1 MAVRYAIPEKES
13 KDIIARIEQA
23 RSDRWHFAPAYNDFL
38 ELARP
43 HRRRVEKGGLKTPRA
58 TDEQN
63 DLFDTTLQD
72 VVDDFASDMLDEF
85 TPSYKPWT
93 KHVPTA
99 SVQGPAQARAVEKYV
114 SQRMKMLYDEIRRS
128 SFEEASQELWIDL
141 AIAPSALEIGYSAPG
156 QPVSVEHVPINEL
169 LIRPGPY
176 GGVDDRYRERLV
188 RVSHLDTIWPDI
200 DWSEF
205 GANPKMRAQSK
216 DTATVLT
223 GGFRD
228 WSKSEETWLW
238 HVIAKGKVLR
248 RREYVGAGSCPL
260 IVGRVAVSSPT
271 AYGVGPAIKA
281 LAPARTLNELNYL
294 FLKKHGRDL
303 NPPYVFFDDGLL
315 NPEGGIDDGTWLPA
329 SENFKVQPLVSDQTG
344 REVWFQQEDLRM
356 MIRRAMFQ
364 DKPYQRGDTPPTA
377 LQWSS
382 EEAAAARRMSFPR
395 ARLHQEFVLPVIR
408 RFEWIMQKRGDL
420 DPLKIEGEIV
430 NIEPV
435 SPMSRAADLEEANR
449 AIQFLQGMGTV
460 MPNALLRVDEPTTMN
475 EVKQKMGADLVSIL
489 SDEKWEQKMA
499 TIAQNRATAT

>member
-1 MAVRYAIPEKES
+1 MAARSALSEKET
-13 KDIIARIEQA
+13 KDILSRIAQA
-23 RSDRWHFAPAYNDFL
+23 RADRWHFAPAYNDFL

-43 HRRRVEKGGLKTPRA
+43 HRQRVAKDSLSTPRP

-99 SVQGPAQARAVEKYV
+99 AVRGPAQKRQVNDYV
-114 SQRMKMLYDEIRRS
+114 DQRMKALYDEIRRS

-141 AIAPSALEIGYSAPG
+141 AIGPSAIEIGYSEPG
-156 QPVSVEHVPINEL
+156 RPVSVEHVPINEL

-176 GGVDDRYRERLV
+176 GGVDDRFRERIV
-188 RVSHLDTIWPDI
+188 KVSHLDTIWPEL
-200 DWSEF
+200 DWTDF
-205 GANPKMRAQSK
+205 GATKEMRALSK
-216 DTATVLT
+216 ATAVVVT

-228 WSKSEETWLW
+228 WSKSDETWNW
-238 HVIAKGKVLR
+238 HVIANSKVLR
-248 RREYVGAGSCPL
+248 RREYTGSGSCPL

-271 AYGVGPAIKA
+271 AYGVGPGIKA
-281 LAPARTLNELNYL
+281 IAPARTLNELNYL

-303 NPPYVFFDDGLL
+303 NPPYVFYDDGLL

-329 SENFKVQPLVSDQTG
+329 SENFKVMPLVTDQTG

-356 MIRRAMFQ
+356 MIRRALFQ

-377 LQWSS
+377 LQWAS
-382 EEAAAARRMSFPR
+382 EEAMSARRMSFPR
-395 ARLHQEFVLPVIR
+395 ARLHEEFVLPVIR
-408 RFEWIMQKRGDL
+408 RFEWIMQRRGQI

-435 SPMSRAADLEEANR
+435 SPLSRAADLEEANR
-449 AIQFLQGMGTV
+449 AIQFLQGVGTV
-460 MPNALLRVDEPTTMN
+460 MPNALMRIDEGVTMN
-475 EVKQKMGADLVSIL
+475 AIKQKMGADLVEVL
-489 SDEKWEQKMA
+489 SDEAWQQKMA
-499 TIAQNRATAT
+499 VVAQTGGQTE